1 MNGPLKMYSTKQV
14 VQHDFRV
21 RLPECMYKL
30 KNIHAARNGV
40 VERGTDHVATSTR
53 KLDIFDQNYQ
63 NIPEM
68 AALEVR
74 QEEILRQLDE
84 LKKQMDSIRN
94 TLKVANHAPF
104 PTVILKP
111 KQETPPSLPDIIINA
126 SPTNP
131 PYSLEL
137 IQKLWKNYIFLSVK
151 TYTHSSLTTL
161 TENATELTKILEAF
175 SAETNV
181 PKVNVKLIWKDV
193 GANVELLISHQPI
206 LGEVNILRYLSR
218 VSSDLLNYETY
229 NNTHEIDTL
238 LDISYNIVKAKT
250 KTERGALLKA
260 LSKSLGKSQ
269 WLAGR
274 SQVSVADLAAY
285 SAIKQATSPS
295 EVSVSLGK
303 WLQRCAAC

>member
-1 MNGPLKMYSTKQV
+1 M
-14 VQHDFRV
+14 
-21 RLPECMYKL
+21 
-30 KNIHAARNGV
+30 
-40 VERGTDHVATSTR
+40 
-53 KLDIFDQNYQ
+53 
-63 NIPEM
+63 
-68 AALEVR
+68 
-74 QEEILRQLDE
+74 
-84 LKKQMDSIRN
+84 
-94 TLKVANHAPF
+94 
-104 PTVILKP
+104 
-111 KQETPPSLPDIIINA
+111 
-126 SPTNP
+126 
-131 PYSLEL
+131 
-137 IQKLWKNYIFLSVK
+137 
-151 TYTHSSLTTL
+151 

-181 PKVNVKLIWKDV
+181 PKVNVKLIWKDGKKSKKAPCDYSVIIIFSV